1 MPERIVIK
9 DIENSIKNISKIN
22 YVERNHI
29 TRYQYALKFL
39 KKEFLVV
46 DIACGSG
53 YGSKMM
59 AKHGCKVISIDCS
72 KDAIELCKKYNDH
85 PNITW
90 IVGDIQNFSKIVNEN
105 LDAIV
110 CFETLEHI
118 ESGQENVLKQFK
130 IKLKSKSPAICS
142 IPLNHPD
149 TVWHKRIFDFESREK
164 LFKSCFDKI
173 EYSNA
178 NNSLIVGWN
187 N

>member
-9 DIENSIKNISKIN
+9 NIDETIKNIKKIN

-29 TRYQYALKFL
+29 TRYQYALNFL

-46 DIACGSG
+46 DVACGSG

-59 AKHGCKVISIDCS
+59 AQNGCKVIGIDCS
-72 KDAIELCKKYNDH
+72 KEAIELCKKYNNH

-90 IVGDIQNFSKIVNEN
+90 MIGDIQNFSKIVAINV
-105 LDAIV
+105 DAIV

-118 ESGQENVLKQFK
+118 ESGQESVLRQFK
-130 IKLKSKSPAICS
+130 SKLKSKSPAICS

-149 TVWHKRIFDFESREK
+149 TVWHKRIFDFQSREK
-164 LFKSCFDKI
+164 LFKSCFNKI
-173 EYSNA
+173 EYSDLNK
-178 NNSLIVGWN
+178 SLIVGWN
-187 N
+187 D